1 VPPISALA
9 ALPVLV
15 AIYVV
20 ATMRQARTARSPLL
34 VATLVVASLT
44 GAAAGGDPLD
54 AGAPTASPT
63 LAPEAFRPVA
73 PPVADDP
80 REIAQSSTPSPSA
93 PASEAAA
100 ATPTPSPPEPP
111 SVVRFRPRNGWTGV
125 SRFADVSVR
134 FSAPMDR
141 AATQAAFHATI
152 GASTVAGRFR
162 WAEGDTVLVLN
173 PGAALPYGATVALS
187 VDAGAI
193 SVEGAPLEAP
203 ARVAFVVESKPRPR
217 PAPSPTPKEPAWQWP
232 LIGPITQLFGQSLTQ
247 YGFHQGIDIDGDTGD
262 PVRAARSG
270 RVIVAGYADSCGG
283 LQVRIDHGNGYTSWY
298 RHLSRVTVAVGER
311 VSGGTLIGRVGAT
324 GCAIGSHLHFG
335 IRKGSTFV
343 DPLKYLPRR

>member
-1 VPPISALA
+1 
-9 ALPVLV
+9 
-15 AIYVV
+15 
-20 ATMRQARTARSPLL
+20 
-34 VATLVVASLT
+34 
-44 GAAAGGDPLD
+44 
-54 AGAPTASPT
+54 
-63 LAPEAFRPVA
+63 
-73 PPVADDP
+73 
-80 REIAQSSTPSPSA
+80 
-93 PASEAAA
+93 
-100 ATPTPSPPEPP
+100 
-111 SVVRFRPRNGWTGV
+111 
-125 SRFADVSVR
+125 
-134 FSAPMDR
+134 
-141 AATQAAFHATI
+141 
-152 GASTVAGRFR
+152 
-162 WAEGDTVLVLN
+162 
-173 PGAALPYGATVALS
+173 
-187 VDAGAI
+187 
-193 SVEGAPLEAP
+193 
-203 ARVAFVVESKPRPR
+203 
-217 PAPSPTPKEPAWQWP
+217 